1 MNQKQKILFV
11 LPFNPYPLSTGGS
24 QAIFNGIDVVKDDL
38 DVYVTF
44 EATATDKD
52 NIERLKS
59 LLDNK
64 VTVLPYFVPAPKSTK
79 RDLKQRF
86 YEPLFKTEKKLRR
99 LAGYDF
105 TPVRIPHRAWL
116 HEELLPKK
124 LAFVKHVSN
133 IVDEYNIDI
142 VQCEMLCNVT
152 MGLMLPDRVR
162 KVFVHHELGWVVHEL
177 ELQTQKGDAFEQKLY
192 LDYYKMCEVAL
203 LNTYDEVITLS
214 SIDTEKLLKA
224 GVKARMHTSL
234 AVVNTPQDAM
244 LSTNRWNV
252 LSFVGPDCNLPNVS
266 GIKWFLANVWGQLIK
281 KDSSYRLQIIGHWS
295 PEHIAEV
302 ISGYE
307 NVEYLGFVED
317 LPSVLK
323 DTIMIVP
330 ITVGSGIRMKILEA
344 SAMGVPFVTTSVGV
358 EGIPVENGVHCLVAD
373 TPEEFCE
380 AILRLQVDETRRHL
394 AINANRLV
402 KEKYS
407 LEALKNNR
415 ATIYNDTTLSLPEK
429 S

>member
-1 MNQKQKILFV
+1 MKQKILFV
-11 LPFNPYPLSTGGS
+11 LPFSPYPLTSGGS

-44 EATATDKD
+44 EATPTDKE
-52 NIERLKS
+52 NIEKFKS
-59 LLDNK
+59 LLEGK
-64 VTVLPYFVPAPKSTK
+64 VTVLPYYIQSPKSNEQT
-79 RDLKQRF
+79 LKQRL
-86 YEPLFKTEKKLRR
+86 YRPLFKTEKKLRK

-116 HEELLPKK
+116 YEELLPKK
-124 LAFVKHVSN
+124 LGYVKHISRL
-133 IVDEYNIDI
+133 VDEYGVDI

-177 ELQTQKGDAFEQKLY
+177 ELQSQKGDAFEQKLY

-203 LNTYDEVITLS
+203 LNTYDDVITLS

-224 GVKARMHTSL
+224 GVTSKIHTSL

-244 LSTNRWNV
+244 LSTNGWNV
-252 LSFVGPDCNLPNVS
+252 LSFVGPDCNLPNVA
-266 GIKWFLANVWGQLIK
+266 GIKWFLANVWKQLRQE
-281 KDSSYRLQIIGHWS
+281 DSSYKLQIIGRWS
-295 PEHIAEV
+295 PDHIAEV
-302 ISGYE
+302 IGGCE

-344 SAMGVPFVTTSVGV
+344 AAMGVPFVTTSVGV
-358 EGIPVENGVHCLVAD
+358 EGIPVTDGEHCFVAD
-373 TPEEFCE
+373 TPEDFMN
-380 AILRLQVDETRRHL
+380 AIIRMKDEHLRKQL
-394 AINANRLV
+394 AVNANQLV
-402 KEKYS
+402 KESYT
-407 LEALKNNR
+407 LEALRRNRLEVYNTEKNK
-415 ATIYNDTTLSLPEK
+415 EE
-429 S
+429 